1 MTTRKRAREPINDA
15 DLGILGTEDMDN
27 TNASSAQNG
36 VKCLLAVLL
45 FNTMLIVGQRKRARA
60 SLDEA
65 QSDSDTNITDEEL
78 LDEQATQF
86 TTQQRTKKHKAN
98 EAADNGIIETVTC
111 TNFMCH
117 EYLEVQL
124 GPLINFIIGHN
135 GSGKSAIL
143 TAITICLGGK
153 ATTTNRGQSLKSF
166 IKEGQEWVLY
176 GRAPTTALTAL
187 GPLHFASKLRIPRIV
202 PINMKST
209 VTLSS

>member
-1 MTTRKRAREPINDA
+1 M
-15 DLGILGTEDMDN
+15 IL
-27 TNASSAQNG
+27 S
-36 VKCLLAVLL
+36 
-45 FNTMLIVGQRKRARA
+45 FNIILTIIGQSKRARA
-60 SLDEA
+60 SQDESESG
-65 QSDSDTNITDEEL
+65 SDANITDEEL

-86 TTQQRTKKHKAN
+86 TTQQRSKKQKAN

-166 IKEGQEWVLY
+166 IKEGQEWVIC
-176 GRAPTTALTAL
+176 R
-187 GPLHFASKLRIPRIV
+187 
-202 PINMKST
+202 
-209 VTLSS
+209 

>member
-1 MTTRKRAREPINDA
+1 MTDAVRLENLFQLPHFISNVIFRMNDC
-15 DLGILGTEDMDN
+15 LNFT
-27 TNASSAQNG
+27 TSNASNRISKNFG
-36 VKCLLAVLL
+36 VLSFYA
-45 FNTMLIVGQRKRARA
+45 MLIFGQRKRARA
-60 SLDEA
+60 SFEEA
-65 QSDSDTNITDEEL
+65 QSGSDTNTTDEEL

-86 TTQQRTKKHKAN
+86 TTQQRSKKHKAN

-153 ATTTNRGQSLKSF
+153 ATTTNRGQSLKNF
-166 IKEGQEWVLY
+166 IKEGQEWAILDE
-176 GRAPTTALTAL
+176 R
-187 GPLHFASKLRIPRIV
+187 LRQH
-202 PINMKST
+202 
-209 VTLSS
+209 